1 MSPRAA
7 TAARRKNKKHPNKRN
22 LKKRLNQIQENIR
35 ILQKLTEED
44 A

>member
-1 MSPRAA
+1 MSPKAA

-22 LKKRLNQIQENIR
+22 LKKRLKQIQENIR

>member
-22 LKKRLNQIQENIR
+22 LKKRLKQIQENIR
-35 ILQKLTEED
+35 IIQKLTEED

>member
-22 LKKRLNQIQENIR
+22 LKKRLKQIQENIR
-35 ILQKLTEED
+35 IIQKLTEED
-44 A
+44 D

>member
-1 MSPRAA
+1 MSPKAA

-22 LKKRLNQIQENIR
+22 LKKRLKQIQENIL
-35 ILQKLTEED
+35 IIQKLTEED

>member
-1 MSPRAA
+1 MSPKAA

-22 LKKRLNQIQENIR
+22 LKKRLKQIQENIR
-35 ILQKLTEED
+35 IIQKLTEED